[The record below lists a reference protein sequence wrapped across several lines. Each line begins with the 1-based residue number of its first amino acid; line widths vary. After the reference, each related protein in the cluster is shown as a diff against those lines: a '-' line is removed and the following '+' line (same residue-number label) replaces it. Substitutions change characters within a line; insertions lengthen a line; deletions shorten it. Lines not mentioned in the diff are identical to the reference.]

1 MTDTERHDAAM
12 RWLARNLAW
21 SRRIEQH
28 RGPARADAVLVT
40 LAGPDHHDRREDRRH
55 DRVA

>member
-1 MTDTERHDAAM
+1 MTDTERHEAAM

-21 SRRIEQH
+21 SRRIEAH
-28 RGPARADAVLVT
+28 RDRVPHGPVVHRLARAD
-40 LAGPDHHDRREDRRH
+40 REAHRHDRRH